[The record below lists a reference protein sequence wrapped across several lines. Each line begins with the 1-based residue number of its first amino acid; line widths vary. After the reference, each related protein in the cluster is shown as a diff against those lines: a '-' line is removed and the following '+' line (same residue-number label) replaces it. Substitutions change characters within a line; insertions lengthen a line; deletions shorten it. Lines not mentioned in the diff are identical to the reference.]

1 VHFPADQTCCGQPAH
16 SSGFPEQTRA
26 VALAQ
31 LRLFPEP
38 WPVIVPSGS
47 CAGMMRHHYPK
58 IFADDPSCWA
68 EARALADRI
77 FELSEFLLNV
87 AKDPADADQ
96 GAPARVA
103 LHTSCAARRE
113 MGTHVHARA
122 LLGQLPAVEV
132 AMHGHESE
140 CCGFGGTFSLKHPS
154 ISSAMAGDK
163 VDALKE
169 TGARPFSRLTAV
181 ACSTSTTPCRS
192 AGIPCRDSIW
202 RLSLAAHG
210 RRRRAAMS
218 ARDNILQRLRAAPQ
232 GTPPLA
238 PTCVL
243 SISRAA
249 PARQSAPAP
258 RASNFSARRWPSGT
272 ARSSG

>member
-1 VHFPADQTCCGQPAH
+1 MDETGSRQYPEKPARVYLFGTCLIDMFCPEAGMDTVRLLEREGIEVQFPADQTCCGQPAH

-58 IFADDPSCWA
+58 IFADDPRLLG
-68 EARALADRI
+68 EARALSDRI

-87 AKDPADADQ
+87 ARIRLADQ
-96 GAPARVA
+96 GAPVRVA

-154 ISSAMAGDK
+154 ISSAMASDK

-169 TGARPFSRLTAV
+169 TGARTFL
-181 ACSTSTTPCRS
+181 S
-192 AGIPCRDSIW
+192 ADCGCMLNLNHTLQKRGDGW
-202 RLSLAAHG
+202 QGQHLATFLWQRTGGEGG
-210 RRRRAAMS
+210 R
-218 ARDNILQRLRAAPQ
+218 Q
-232 GTPPLA
+232 
-238 PTCVL
+238 
-243 SISRAA
+243 
-249 PARQSAPAP
+249 
-258 RASNFSARRWPSGT
+258 
-272 ARSSG
+272 